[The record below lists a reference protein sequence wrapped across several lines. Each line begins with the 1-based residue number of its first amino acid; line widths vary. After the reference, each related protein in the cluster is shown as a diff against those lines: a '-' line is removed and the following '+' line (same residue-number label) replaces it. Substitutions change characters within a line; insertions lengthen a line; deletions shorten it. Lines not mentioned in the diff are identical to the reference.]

1 MSMKTFFSVRVK
13 YDQVQ
18 ANGLTVKKN
27 ELYLIDAVSFI
38 EAETRALVEL
48 TIQDQT
54 GLKVTAMKIE
64 TIVEIFSQEDQAAD
78 KWYRVKVMFKTFD
91 EYKEKEK
98 KTSHVC
104 LVKASSAEDAT
115 KRLHEGFKGS
125 MIDYEI
131 HTITETKFV
140 DVIFC
145 ENTN

>member
-1 MSMKTFFSVRVK
+1 MKTYFSVRVK

-64 TIVEIFSQEDQAAD
+64 NIVEIFNQEDPDAD
-78 KWYRVKVMFKTFD
+78 KWYRVKVMFKTVD
-91 EYKEKEK
+91 EYTDKEK

-104 LVKASSAEDAT
+104 LVKASTTEDAA